1 MNSRP
6 QSAEVAPLAT
16 ASALDLNL
24 RALRP
29 FLTRSDVTE
38 LCINQPGVAYLETRE
53 GWQRES
59 IPFADFDWCRRLAK
73 LVANSTRQRVDEESP
88 LLSASLPSGERI
100 QIVLPPATTA
110 GSVAI
115 TIRRPSDR
123 VWSIEELTQSG
134 IFRATRRATDAL
146 DETEAR
152 LLRLLEAQE

>member
-6 QSAEVAPLAT
+6 QSAEGASLAT

-29 FLTRSDVTE
+29 LLTRSEVTE

-53 GWQRES
+53 GWQCEA

-88 LLSASLPSGERI
+88 LLSAALPSGERI

-110 GSVAI
+110 GCVAI
-115 TIRRPSDR
+115 TIRRPSSQ
-123 VWSIEELTQSG
+123 VWSLEELAQRG
-134 IFRATRRATDAL
+134 LFDKTRRATEAL
-146 DETEAR
+146 DDTETE
-152 LLRLLEAQE
+152 LLRLLEARE